1 MKVAQS
7 RPTLCNPMDC
17 RSKCLGARLLG
28 FEFKFYV
35 SPAVSLSLLSFS
47 HSVVPDSFVTP
58 MDCSQP
64 GSSDRGI
71 LQARILEWISI
82 PFSSGYSQLRDQ
94 TWVSCI
100 VGRFFAIGAT
110 REAQFG
116 ESSNI
121 FLIANVTEKASE
133 ANGIDVHT

>member
-1 MKVAQS
+1 
-7 RPTLCNPMDC
+7 MDC

-133 ANGIDVHT
+133 ANGIDVHTW